1 MYQKKMQLFVWYTN
15 IHALFVHRNTYQ
27 NQLDDFEH
35 SQSRESSR
43 QRGRDF
49 LFSAYSRER
58 RETIDSKL
66 ELCSLRQHS
75 SKQNGVP
82 VLHRGGGHAR
92 ASTQPQVQS

>member
-49 LFSAYSRER
+49 LFSLENARTR
-58 RETIDSKL
+58 DNRFET
-66 ELCSLRQHS
+66 
-75 SKQNGVP
+75 
-82 VLHRGGGHAR
+82 
-92 ASTQPQVQS
+92 